1 MNEFPR
7 ATITRIH
14 VPRNWRKGG
23 GFREFFFLS
32 RTMRVSLSGISPRG
46 NEDYGL
52 KMLLASIEEKREVFE
67 KVHPCRFLAA
77 NFYLRSLSIGRV
89 RDRGTRV
96 TGATRVAVKTTRSHR
111 RLCCLFAA
119 YLRSPLFT

>member
-67 KVHPCRFLAA
+67 KVHPCRSRFLAA
-77 NFYLRSLSIGRV
+77 NFYLR
-89 RDRGTRV
+89 DRGTRV
-96 TGATRVAVKTTRSHR
+96 IGATRVAVKTTRSHR

>member
-1 MNEFPR
+1 MKREKKFWRKVNEFPR
-7 ATITRIH
+7 TTITRIH

-67 KVHPCRFLAA
+67 KVHPCQSAA
-77 NFYLRSLSIGRV
+77 FAIVERV
-89 RDRGTRV
+89 
-96 TGATRVAVKTTRSHR
+96 
-111 RLCCLFAA
+111 
-119 YLRSPLFT
+119 